1 MDYKALITG
10 KNDEVVDEFFAHMDH
25 IETMTTSNRYADV
38 VKHIRYFSPDIFVYC
53 IRNESKEDYSRIIPI
68 KHLLTKHE
76 IPFAVAGSE
85 DECAEFE
92 RIAVNIVDLTL
103 HRPLDGDAIQE
114 QLVAFLEET
123 LLEKQK
129 EAQSKNPMPAE
140 PVTAEEKPVEQIPAE
155 QKPAEQKPAEQ
166 KPAEQKPAEQKPAE
180 QKPAEEN
187 PMKPEPAQQAPR
199 PVRRRRRVIGR
210 GRILVIDDNP
220 LMLKV
225 VKEHLHEEYDVAT
238 AVNGRVALRFLE
250 NRDVDL
256 ILLDYE
262 MPEED
267 GAAVLEKIRKL
278 KRNADVPVIFLTG
291 VSDRKKIKKALVM
304 KPEGYL
310 LKPID
315 HEKLIST
322 IKKYII

>member
-1 MDYKALITG
+1 MEYKALITG
-10 KNDEVVDEFFAHMDH
+10 KNDEVVDDFFAHMDH
-25 IETMTTSNRYADV
+25 IEAMTTSNRYADV
-38 VKHIRYFSPDIFVYC
+38 VKHIKYFAPDVFVYC
-53 IRNESKEDYSRIIPI
+53 IYNESKEDYSRIIPI

-76 IPFAVAGSE
+76 IPFVVVGAE

-103 HRPLDGDAIQE
+103 HRASEGDAVQE
-114 QLVAFLEET
+114 QLVAFLEKIF
-123 LLEKQK
+123 LEKQK
-129 EAQSKNPMPAE
+129 EAQSKNPVPAE
-140 PVTAEEKPVEQIPAE
+140 PVPAEQIPNEQIPVELQPAAPKQTGQGLEE
-155 QKPAEQKPAEQ
+155 QKPEDGNLKKPGT
-166 KPAEQKPAEQKPAE
+166 
-180 QKPAEEN
+180 
-187 PMKPEPAQQAPR
+187 AQQAPR
-199 PVRRRRRVIGR
+199 TVRRRKRLFGR
-210 GRILVIDDNP
+210 GRILVVDDNP

-225 VKEHLHEEYDVAT
+225 IKEHLHEEYDVAT

-278 KRNADVPVIFLTG
+278 ERSADVPVIFLTG

-322 IKKYII
+322 IKKYVM